1 MLRRRGHVANNLRL
15 KVAQAEHDMTQGDL
29 AEAVGATRQTIGL
42 IEAGKYNPSLAFG
55 RIRKEVK
62 MMKFKSVANKVTDE
76 RDEAVLNNK
85 VAAECFYIMIVGTLV
100 CLVYGSLFNNGVI
113 SADYLLYPLL
123 ISSIW
128 SIYRAERL
136 DVNAFGSSSIT
147 VLGCLLVTGLIT
159 LMIMSA
165 NYRYNHDVYHNNPL
179 DPRYLMA
186 WPITYTIYV
195 PFVFLVNWALA
206 ALGRFERR
214 RLEKQLDD
222 LENEE

>member
-1 MLRRRGHVANNLRL
+1 
-15 KVAQAEHDMTQGDL
+15 
-29 AEAVGATRQTIGL
+29 
-42 IEAGKYNPSLAFG
+42 
-55 RIRKEVK
+55 
-62 MMKFKSVANKVTDE
+62 MMKFKLVANKVTDE
-76 RDEAVLNNK
+76 REKALNNK
-85 VAAECFYIMIVGTLV
+85 VAAECYYIMIAGTLA

-113 SADYLLYPLL
+113 SADYLLYPML
-123 ISSIW
+123 IAWIW

-136 DVNAFGSSSIT
+136 AVSAFGGSGMT

-186 WPITYTIYV
+186 WPITYTIYAPV
-195 PFVFLVNWALA
+195 VFFMNWALV
-206 ALGRFERR
+206 ALGRYERR

>member
-1 MLRRRGHVANNLRL
+1 
-15 KVAQAEHDMTQGDL
+15 
-29 AEAVGATRQTIGL
+29 
-42 IEAGKYNPSLAFG
+42 
-55 RIRKEVK
+55 
-62 MMKFKSVANKVTDE
+62 MKFKLVNNKVTDE
-76 RDEAVLNNK
+76 REKALNNK
-85 VAAECFYIMIVGTLV
+85 VGAECFYIMIAGTLV

-128 SIYRAERL
+128 SIYRSERL
-136 DVNAFGSSSIT
+136 SVNTFGGSGMT

-165 NYRYNHDVYHNNPL
+165 NYRFNHNVYHNNPL
-179 DPRYLMA
+179 DPRYLMT
-186 WPITYTIYV
+186 WPVTYILYI
-195 PFVFLVNWALA
+195 PFVFFMNWALT
-206 ALGRFERR
+206 ALGRYEKR

>member
-1 MLRRRGHVANNLRL
+1 
-15 KVAQAEHDMTQGDL
+15 
-29 AEAVGATRQTIGL
+29 
-42 IEAGKYNPSLAFG
+42 
-55 RIRKEVK
+55 
-62 MMKFKSVANKVTDE
+62 MKFKSVANKVTDE

-136 DVNAFGSSSIT
+136 AVSAFGGSSMT
-147 VLGCLLVTGLIT
+147 VLGCLLVTGLII
-159 LMIMSA
+159 LKIMIV
-165 NYRYNHDVYHNNPL
+165 NYQSYHNVYHNNPL

-186 WPITYTIYV
+186 WPLTYIIYA
-195 PFVFLVNWALA
+195 PFVFLVNWALTV
-206 ALGRFERR
+206 LGRYEKR

>member
-1 MLRRRGHVANNLRL
+1 
-15 KVAQAEHDMTQGDL
+15 
-29 AEAVGATRQTIGL
+29 
-42 IEAGKYNPSLAFG
+42 
-55 RIRKEVK
+55 
-62 MMKFKSVANKVTDE
+62 MKFKLINNKVTDE
-76 RDEAVLNNK
+76 REKALNNE
-85 VAAECFYIMIVGTLV
+85 VAAECFFIMIAGTLV
-100 CLVYGSLFNNGVI
+100 CSVYGSLFNNGVI

-136 DVNAFGSSSIT
+136 AVNAFGSSSMT

-165 NYRYNHDVYHNNPL
+165 NYRYNHDVYHNNHL
-179 DPRYLMA
+179 DPRYLMT
-186 WPITYTIYV
+186 WVVTYILYA
-195 PFVFLVNWALA
+195 PFVFFMNWALT
-206 ALGRFERR
+206 ALGRYERR

>member
-1 MLRRRGHVANNLRL
+1 
-15 KVAQAEHDMTQGDL
+15 
-29 AEAVGATRQTIGL
+29 
-42 IEAGKYNPSLAFG
+42 
-55 RIRKEVK
+55 
-62 MMKFKSVANKVTDE
+62 MMKFKLVNNKVTDE
-76 RDEAVLNNK
+76 REKALNNK
-85 VAAECFYIMIVGTLV
+85 VAAECFYIMIAGTLV

-128 SIYRAERL
+128 SIYRSARL
-136 DVNAFGSSSIT
+136 SVNTFGGSGMT

-179 DPRYLMA
+179 DPRYLMV

-195 PFVFLVNWALA
+195 PFVFFMNWALA
-206 ALGRFERR
+206 ALGRYERR
-214 RLEKQLDD
+214 CLEKQLDD
-222 LENEE
+222 LENED

>member
-1 MLRRRGHVANNLRL
+1 
-15 KVAQAEHDMTQGDL
+15 
-29 AEAVGATRQTIGL
+29 
-42 IEAGKYNPSLAFG
+42 
-55 RIRKEVK
+55 
-62 MMKFKSVANKVTDE
+62 MKFKLINNEVTDE
-76 RDEAVLNNK
+76 REKALGNK
-85 VAAECFYIMIVGTLV
+85 VAAECYYIMIAGTLV

-128 SIYRAERL
+128 SIYRSARL
-136 DVNAFGSSSIT
+136 SVNTFGGSGMT

-186 WPITYTIYV
+186 WPITYTIYAPV
-195 PFVFLVNWALA
+195 VFFMNWALV
-206 ALGRFERR
+206 ALGRYERR

>member
-1 MLRRRGHVANNLRL
+1 MLLV
-15 KVAQAEHDMTQGDL
+15 
-29 AEAVGATRQTIGL
+29 
-42 IEAGKYNPSLAFG
+42 
-55 RIRKEVK
+55 
-62 MMKFKSVANKVTDE
+62 
-76 RDEAVLNNK
+76 VL
-85 VAAECFYIMIVGTLV
+85 
-100 CLVYGSLFNNGVI
+100 
-113 SADYLLYPLL
+113 
-123 ISSIW
+123 
-128 SIYRAERL
+128 
-136 DVNAFGSSSIT
+136 SIT

-179 DPRYLMA
+179 DHRYLMA

>member
-1 MLRRRGHVANNLRL
+1 
-15 KVAQAEHDMTQGDL
+15 
-29 AEAVGATRQTIGL
+29 
-42 IEAGKYNPSLAFG
+42 
-55 RIRKEVK
+55 
-62 MMKFKSVANKVTDE
+62 MKFKLINNKVTDE
-76 RDEAVLNNK
+76 REKALNNK
-85 VAAECFYIMIVGTLV
+85 VAAECFYIMIAGTLV
-100 CLVYGSLFNNGVI
+100 CIVYGSLFNNGVI

-165 NYRYNHDVYHNNPL
+165 NYRYNHNVYHNNPL
-179 DPRYLMA
+179 DPRYL
-186 WPITYTIYV
+186 ITWEVTYMLYAPV
-195 PFVFLVNWALA
+195 VFFMNWALV
-206 ALGRFERR
+206 ALGRYERR

-222 LENEE
+222 LENED

>member
-1 MLRRRGHVANNLRL
+1 MH
-15 KVAQAEHDMTQGDL
+15 
-29 AEAVGATRQTIGL
+29 
-42 IEAGKYNPSLAFG
+42 
-55 RIRKEVK
+55 
-62 MMKFKSVANKVTDE
+62 
-76 RDEAVLNNK
+76 
-85 VAAECFYIMIVGTLV
+85 VAAECFYIMIAGTLV

-128 SIYRAERL
+128 SIYRAEHL

-195 PFVFLVNWALA
+195 SFVFLVNWALA
-206 ALGRFERR
+206 ALGRFER
-214 RLEKQLDD
+214 
-222 LENEE
+222 

>member
-1 MLRRRGHVANNLRL
+1 
-15 KVAQAEHDMTQGDL
+15 
-29 AEAVGATRQTIGL
+29 
-42 IEAGKYNPSLAFG
+42 
-55 RIRKEVK
+55 
-62 MMKFKSVANKVTDE
+62 MMKFKLINNEVTDE
-76 RDEAVLNNK
+76 REKALNNK
-85 VAAECFYIMIVGTLV
+85 VAAECFYIMIAGTLV

-128 SIYRAERL
+128 SIYRSARL
-136 DVNAFGSSSIT
+136 SVNTFGGSGMT

-186 WPITYTIYV
+186 WPITYTIYAPV
-195 PFVFLVNWALA
+195 VFFMNWAIA

>member
-1 MLRRRGHVANNLRL
+1 
-15 KVAQAEHDMTQGDL
+15 
-29 AEAVGATRQTIGL
+29 
-42 IEAGKYNPSLAFG
+42 
-55 RIRKEVK
+55 
-62 MMKFKSVANKVTDE
+62 MKFKLINNEVTDE
-76 RDEAVLNNK
+76 REEALTNK
-85 VAAECFYIMIVGTLV
+85 VATECYYIMIAGTLV
-100 CLVYGSLFNNGVI
+100 CLLYGSLFNNGVI

-128 SIYRAERL
+128 SIYRSARL
-136 DVNAFGSSSIT
+136 SVNTFGGSGMT

-186 WPITYTIYV
+186 WPITYTIYAPV
-195 PFVFLVNWALA
+195 VFFMNWAIA

>member
-1 MLRRRGHVANNLRL
+1 
-15 KVAQAEHDMTQGDL
+15 
-29 AEAVGATRQTIGL
+29 
-42 IEAGKYNPSLAFG
+42 
-55 RIRKEVK
+55 
-62 MMKFKSVANKVTDE
+62 MKFKLVNNKVTDE
-76 RDEAVLNNK
+76 REKALNNK
-85 VAAECFYIMIVGTLV
+85 VAAECFYIMIAGTLV
-100 CLVYGSLFNNGVI
+100 CLVYSSFFNRGAI

-136 DVNAFGSSSIT
+136 AVNAFGSSSMT

-186 WPITYTIYV
+186 WPITYTIYAPV
-195 PFVFLVNWALA
+195 VFFMNWSIV
-206 ALGRFERR
+206 ALGRYERR

>member
-1 MLRRRGHVANNLRL
+1 
-15 KVAQAEHDMTQGDL
+15 
-29 AEAVGATRQTIGL
+29 
-42 IEAGKYNPSLAFG
+42 
-55 RIRKEVK
+55 
-62 MMKFKSVANKVTDE
+62 MMKFKLINNKVTDE
-76 RDEAVLNNK
+76 REAALTNK

-128 SIYRAERL
+128 SIYRAEHL

-186 WPITYTIYV
+186 CPITYTIYV

-206 ALGRFERR
+206 ALVRFERR
-214 RLEKQLDD
+214 CLEKQLDD

>member
-1 MLRRRGHVANNLRL
+1 
-15 KVAQAEHDMTQGDL
+15 
-29 AEAVGATRQTIGL
+29 
-42 IEAGKYNPSLAFG
+42 
-55 RIRKEVK
+55 
-62 MMKFKSVANKVTDE
+62 MKFKLVNNKVTDE
-76 RDEAVLNNK
+76 REKALNNK
-85 VAAECFYIMIVGTLV
+85 VAAECFYIMIAGTLV

-128 SIYRAERL
+128 SIYRSARL
-136 DVNAFGSSSIT
+136 SVNTFGGSGMT

-179 DPRYLMA
+179 DPRYLMV

-195 PFVFLVNWALA
+195 PFVFFMNWALA
-206 ALGRFERR
+206 ALGRYERR

-222 LENEE
+222 LENED

>member
-1 MLRRRGHVANNLRL
+1 
-15 KVAQAEHDMTQGDL
+15 
-29 AEAVGATRQTIGL
+29 
-42 IEAGKYNPSLAFG
+42 
-55 RIRKEVK
+55 
-62 MMKFKSVANKVTDE
+62 MKFKLVNNKVTDE
-76 RDEAVLNNK
+76 REKALNNK
-85 VAAECFYIMIVGTLV
+85 VAAECFYIMIAGTLV

-128 SIYRAERL
+128 SIYRSARL
-136 DVNAFGSSSIT
+136 SVNTFGGAGMT

-186 WPITYTIYV
+186 WPITYILYAPV
-195 PFVFLVNWALA
+195 VFFMNWAIA
-206 ALGRFERR
+206 ALGRYERR

-222 LENEE
+222 LENED

>member
-1 MLRRRGHVANNLRL
+1 
-15 KVAQAEHDMTQGDL
+15 
-29 AEAVGATRQTIGL
+29 
-42 IEAGKYNPSLAFG
+42 
-55 RIRKEVK
+55 
-62 MMKFKSVANKVTDE
+62 MKFKLVNNKVTDE
-76 RDEAVLNNK
+76 REKALNNK

-186 WPITYTIYV
+186 CTIYV

>member
-1 MLRRRGHVANNLRL
+1 
-15 KVAQAEHDMTQGDL
+15 
-29 AEAVGATRQTIGL
+29 
-42 IEAGKYNPSLAFG
+42 
-55 RIRKEVK
+55 
-62 MMKFKSVANKVTDE
+62 MMKFKLINNKVTDE
-76 RDEAVLNNK
+76 REKALNNK
-85 VAAECFYIMIVGTLV
+85 VAAECFYIMIAGTLV
-100 CLVYGSLFNNGVI
+100 CLSYGSLFNNGVI

-136 DVNAFGSSSIT
+136 AVNAFGSSSIT

-159 LMIMSA
+159 LEMMIV
-165 NYRYNHDVYHNNPL
+165 NYQSYHNVYHNNPL

-186 WPITYTIYV
+186 WVVTYMLYAPV
-195 PFVFLVNWALA
+195 VFFMNWAIA
-206 ALGRFERR
+206 ALGRYERK

>member
-1 MLRRRGHVANNLRL
+1 
-15 KVAQAEHDMTQGDL
+15 
-29 AEAVGATRQTIGL
+29 
-42 IEAGKYNPSLAFG
+42 
-55 RIRKEVK
+55 
-62 MMKFKSVANKVTDE
+62 MMKFKLINNEVTDE
-76 RDEAVLNNK
+76 REEALTNK
-85 VAAECFYIMIVGTLV
+85 VAAECYYIMIAGTLV

-128 SIYRAERL
+128 SIYRSARL
-136 DVNAFGSSSIT
+136 SVNTFGGSGMT

-186 WPITYTIYV
+186 WPITYTIYAPV
-195 PFVFLVNWALA
+195 VFFMNWALV
-206 ALGRFERR
+206 ALGRYERR